1 MILLRAIWLALLL
14 GVLVFLLMRTPGVRL
29 YDAIAR
35 RLRGRRAGQAPR
47 DPRARG
53 KGAQARRGRQAG
65 NARAMLL
72 AVLLALVPVSAAR
85 AEATLVVDLL
95 DMARDGDQAA
105 ALLGV
110 ISIDRDESQA
120 ADGMVQSG
128 VCPGPVPQDINTGE
142 PCYAAILRDSHLQ
155 ISDLRSEVLVQLGNT
170 DYLLLRWRATP
181 LGNTP
186 VQRGGHFFQVT
197 VGYDG
202 FYNGNQ
208 DEFFDLSRLP
218 GELDPDRPYAFLR
231 QYYDDRL
238 NQLYRRTLASPALR
252 TEDAD
257 ALRRAQREWLKKT
270 EARCGAARDQDPDG
284 QAQARC
290 VAERSAQR
298 FWEIKKLRLRWGLAR
313 DLT

>member
-1 MILLRAIWLALLL
+1 MSVPAADLRGSLALA
-14 GVLVFLLMRTPGVRL
+14 G
-29 YDAIAR
+29 
-35 RLRGRRAGQAPR
+35 RGS
-47 DPRARG
+47 
-53 KGAQARRGRQAG
+53 QAG

-72 AVLLALVPVSAAR
+72 AVLLALVPASAAR

-110 ISIDRDESQA
+110 ISIDLDESQA
-120 ADGMVQSG
+120 AGGMVQSG
-128 VCPGPVPQDINTGE
+128 VCPGPVPQDINTEE
-142 PCYAAILRDSHLQ
+142 PCYAAVLRDSHLQ
-155 ISDLRSEVLVQLGNT
+155 ISDLRSQVLVQLGNT
-170 DYLLLRWRATP
+170 DYLLLRWRTTP
-181 LGNTP
+181 VGNTP
-186 VQRGGHFFQVT
+186 VQPGGHFFQVT
-197 VGYDG
+197 VGYNG

-208 DEFFDLSRLP
+208 GEFFDLSRLP
-218 GELDPDRPYAFLR
+218 GELDPDQPYSFLR

-252 TEDAD
+252 AEDAD

-270 EARCGAARDQDPDG
+270 ESQCGTARDQGSADE

-298 FWEIKKLRLRWGLAR
+298 VWEIKKLRLQWGLAR

>member
-1 MILLRAIWLALLL
+1 MCCPAAAPHAPLA
-14 GVLVFLLMRTPGVRL
+14 P
-29 YDAIAR
+29 AA
-35 RLRGRRAGQAPR
+35 RGRP
-47 DPRARG
+47 
-53 KGAQARRGRQAG
+53 AG
-65 NARAMLL
+65 NVRAMLL
-72 AVLLALVPVSAAR
+72 AVLLALGPAGAAR

-110 ISIDRDESQA
+110 ISIDMDESQA
-120 ADGMVQSG
+120 ADGMVQAG
-128 VCPGPVPQDINTGE
+128 VCPGPVQQDINTEG
-142 PCYAAILRDSHLQ
+142 PCYAVALRDSHLQ
-155 ISDLRSEVLVQLGNT
+155 ISDLRSRMLVQLGNT
-170 DYLLLRWRATP
+170 DYLLLRWRTTP
-181 LGNTP
+181 VGNTP
-186 VQRGGHFFQVT
+186 VQPGGHFFQVT
-197 VGYDG
+197 VGYNG

-208 DEFFDLSRLP
+208 GEFFDLSRLP
-218 GELDPDRPYAFLR
+218 GELDPDQPYAFLR

-252 TEDAD
+252 AEDAD

-270 EARCGAARDQDPDG
+270 ESQCGGAQGQDPADG

-298 FWEIKKLRLRWGLAR
+298 VWEIKKLRLQWGLAR